1 MRVGNS
7 VGPTDYPTESNIID
21 DVNNKVDSH
30 ELRNTYTKAGSLTN
44 DPSIVDIKMTNDADE
59 GTSAEH
65 MTSVNR
71 TRSCVGKSYDDVLKS
86 NIVENKNSAALNKV
100 PMAALSRNNPI
111 VN

>member
-1 MRVGNS
+1 M
-7 VGPTDYPTESNIID
+7 
-21 DVNNKVDSH
+21 
-30 ELRNTYTKAGSLTN
+30 RNTYTKAGSLTN

-59 GTSAEH
+59 GTSAKH

-71 TRSCVGKSYDDVLKS
+71 TRSCVGKSYADVLKS